1 MQAASCLWEEEY
13 QGEYCRL
20 IRVSVI
26 IVGYVRFRLKLNL
39 EAILESKA
47 ILLQKICSG
56 HQNERIALRL
66 CQPKFVKKLDCLFFF
81 HFMQYS
87 YRVCNP
93 CGRKIRNLGQF
104 YQFIKTANTST
115 ARTPVKSSK
124 HTLDTS
130 DKASPAWRKLK
141 SVRVNSR
148 TAKSPS
154 IEGSTL
160 ATKVKSRKS
169 LSFSLLEKIKNL
181 KALFSLILT
190 SKEV

>member
-66 CQPKFVKKLDCLFFF
+66 CQPKFVKKLDCRFF

-93 CGRKIRNLGQF
+93 CGRKIRNLGLF
-104 YQFIKTANTST
+104 YQFIKTANTFT

>member
-66 CQPKFVKKLDCLFFF
+66 CQPKFVKKLDCRFFF